1 MKSAWEVVPP
11 TVPTDT
17 SVEVEPE
24 TRNSVL
30 AAEVYNPTSAADFG
44 RTLYPLECSSG
55 QPLGVKGLSTAR
67 LLDAP
72 CAGQVVAQ
80 ATAANVWP
88 ATSVGTSDV
97 VVVIYNAATGDVH
110 RIRRTGAP
118 RAVARMRL

>member
-1 MKSAWEVVPP
+1 MPYASGADDVGSEKTLAALP
-11 TVPTDT
+11 TGPFVI
-17 SVEVEPE
+17 V
-24 TRNSVL
+24 

-72 CAGQVVAQ
+72 CAGQVVVQ